1 MAKHL
6 TVTTNYARYVLLI
19 LLCVYVSNQWARYLL
34 NYLYAVSDDDYDDDD
49 EKDFISIEDATGI
62 STSEYGLLVGYGFS
76 FFYVIFGLFMGRAA
90 DLYNRKL
97 IVFYGLV
104 IWNVATIALGLSN
117 NFWQLLCSRIL
128 LGIGESFSM
137 PASYS
142 LIADYFPAESLAQAN
157 GVFAFGVYVG
167 GGLSSL
173 SIALAKVV
181 GWRGSAYSVAGYGLL
196 LSVLVRFT
204 VKEPVR
210 TPAIVPP
217 PSAGRA
223 PAAGSDEDDLVG
235 AGGSGG
241 RAAGASED
249 ECGDEDF
256 TVAQSFKIIFGEPLI
271 VLLICGG
278 MVRFMAGYA
287 IGSYLPDFYSQIFPS
302 FNTTYS
308 YLNASVVS
316 VGGALSS
323 YAGGFAADKWE
334 KAGQHKARMYIPAI
348 GALAGAPLF
357 FLVIITPSFY
367 ASMFFLFLEYL
378 VAECWFG
385 PAISVLQKALPP
397 RVRGVGIGCYSFFT
411 TIAGSF
417 MTYIVG
423 VILDAYTS
431 DSALKLTLLVSVCGM
446 YLISG
451 VVFLVAA
458 RFMPKL
464 DAASTKGTE
473 RQPLL
478 DQYEDLEDYEVKQ
491 NNTPNRSLERRNTSN
506 NSVSI

>member
-1 MAKHL
+1 MDKTPTL
-6 TVTTNYARYVLLI
+6 TTNYARYVLVV

-49 EKDFISIEDATGI
+49 AKEFISIEDATGI

-76 FFYVIFGLFMGRAA
+76 FCYVICGLFMGRAA

-97 IVFYGLV
+97 IIFYGLV
-104 IWNVATIALGLSN
+104 IWNVATVCLGMSE
-117 NFWQLLCSRIL
+117 NFIQLLLSRIL

-173 SIALAKVV
+173 SIAMAQGI
-181 GWRGSAYSVAGYGLL
+181 GWRASAFTVAGYGLL
-196 LSVLVRFT
+196 LSLLVRFT
-204 VKEPVR
+204 VREPAR
-210 TPAIVPP
+210 TPAVT
-217 PSAGRA
+217 A
-223 PAAGSDEDDLVG
+223 PAPANRTSDAEEGGGYAPTNGS
-235 AGGSGG
+235 SGDAEKDYTA
-241 RAAGASED
+241 RES
-249 ECGDEDF
+249 
-256 TVAQSFKIIFGEPLI
+256 TKLIFGDPLI
-271 VLLICGG
+271 VLLIFGG

-287 IGSYLPDFYSQIFPS
+287 IGSYLPDFFSQIYPND
-302 FNTTYS
+302 NTIYS

-323 YAGGFAADKWE
+323 YAGGYAADRWE

-348 GALAGAPLF
+348 GALLGAPTF
-357 FLVIITPSFY
+357 FLVIVTPNFY
-367 ASMFFLFLEYL
+367 AAMFFLFVEYL

-397 RVRGVGIGCYSFFT
+397 RVRGVGIGYYSFFT

-417 MTYIVG
+417 MSYIVG

-431 DSALKLTLLVSVCGM
+431 DAALKITLLISVCGM
-446 YLISG
+446 YLLSG
-451 VVFLVAA
+451 AVFLVAS
-458 RFMPKL
+458 RYMPAL
-464 DAASTKGTE
+464 DSSSLKGSE

-478 DQYEDLEDYEVKQ
+478 DRQDEFETDDEVK
-491 NNTPNRSLERRNTSN
+491 TANRRGNAAARRTNSN
-506 NSVSI
+506 RETF

>member
-1 MAKHL
+1 MSKPL
-6 TVTTNYARYVLLI
+6 TVTTSYARYVLLI

-49 EKDFISIEDATGI
+49 EKDFVSIADATGI

-90 DLYNRKL
+90 DVYNRKN

-104 IWNVATIALGLSN
+104 IWNVATICLGLSN
-117 NFWQLLCSRIL
+117 SYVELLLSRVL

-181 GWRGSAYSVAGYGLL
+181 GWRGSAYTVAGYGLL
-196 LSVLVRFT
+196 LSLLVRFT
-204 VKEPVR
+204 VREPVR
-210 TPAIVPP
+210 TPAVT
-217 PSAGRA
+217 A
-223 PAAGSDEDDLVG
+223 PAPAPSHEAGGGGSDSSARSDGLADKGERGYSAKESVKL
-235 AGGSGG
+235 
-241 RAAGASED
+241 
-249 ECGDEDF
+249 
-256 TVAQSFKIIFGEPLI
+256 IFGDPLI
-271 VLLICGG
+271 VLLIFGG

-287 IGSYLPDFYSQIFPS
+287 IGSYLPDFYSQVYPD

-323 YAGGFAADKWE
+323 YAGGYAADRWE
-334 KAGQHKARMYIPAI
+334 KAGENRARMFIPAI
-348 GALAGAPLF
+348 GALLGLPAFL
-357 FLVIITPSFY
+357 LVIITPNFY

-423 VILDAYTS
+423 VVLDSYTS
-431 DSALKLTLLVSVCGM
+431 DNALRITLLVSVCGM
-446 YLISG
+446 YFISG
-451 VVFLVAA
+451 IIFLMAA
-458 RFMPKL
+458 RYMPGL
-464 DAASTKGTE
+464 DPAILKGSE

-478 DQYEDLEDYEVKQ
+478 DDELDAEDGGDKLSGRPGGGA
-491 NNTPNRSLERRNTSN
+491 TTRRRDTT
-506 NSVSI
+506 I

>member
-1 MAKHL
+1 MAKKL
-6 TVTTNYARYVLLI
+6 AATTNYARYVLVI

-49 EKDFISIEDATGI
+49 EKDYVSIEDATGI

-90 DLYNRKL
+90 DLFNRKL
-97 IVFYGLV
+97 IIFYGLV
-104 IWNVATIALGLSN
+104 IWNVATITLGLSN

-128 LGIGESFSM
+128 LGVGESFSM

-173 SIALAKVV
+173 SIALAKAV
-181 GWRGSAYSVAGYGLL
+181 GWRGSAYTVAGYGLL
-196 LSVLVRFT
+196 LSLLVRFT
-204 VKEPVR
+204 VREPVR
-210 TPAIVPP
+210 MQAVTAPP
-217 PSAGRA
+217 VAAARRGDDVEGRSGAA
-223 PAAGSDEDDLVG
+223 PAAEE
-235 AGGSGG
+235 AGDKDYTI
-241 RAAGASED
+241 SE
-249 ECGDEDF
+249 
-256 TVAQSFKIIFGEPLI
+256 SIKLIFGDPLI
-271 VLLICGG
+271 LLLICGG

-287 IGSYLPDFYSQIFPS
+287 IGSYLPDFYSQIFS
-302 FNTTYS
+302 SYNTIYS

-323 YAGGFAADKWE
+323 YAGGYAADKWE
-334 KAGQHKARMYIPAI
+334 KAGQNKARMYIPAI
-348 GALAGAPLF
+348 GALCGAPLF
-357 FLVIITPSFY
+357 FLVVVTPSFY

-451 VVFLVAA
+451 VVFLVASGY
-458 RFMPKL
+458 MPNL
-464 DAASTKGTE
+464 DAALVKGTE

-478 DQYEDLEDYEVKQ
+478 DGQDDVEDVEVKQ
-491 NNTPNRSLERRNTSN
+491 TNAPNRALERRNTSG
-506 NSVSI
+506 NSMSI